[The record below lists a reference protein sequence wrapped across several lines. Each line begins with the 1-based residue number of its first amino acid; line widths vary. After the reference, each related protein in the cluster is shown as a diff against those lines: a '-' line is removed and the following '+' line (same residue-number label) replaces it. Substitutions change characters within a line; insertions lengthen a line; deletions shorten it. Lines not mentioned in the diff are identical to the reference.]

1 MCSFFPY
8 IFYMRKP
15 EQHKITKRVTDQ
27 FRLPKDLMLGE
38 AIVTITGRGDM
49 TVENYRGIL
58 EYETSLIRLSLKHGQ
73 IQIFGKE
80 LNIDYYT
87 NDDMKISGRIDKIEY
102 SL

>member
-1 MCSFFPY
+1 MK
-8 IFYMRKP
+8 KP
-15 EQHKITKRVTDQ
+15 EQRKITNHVTDH

-38 AIVTITGRGDM
+38 PIVTITGRSDL

-58 EYETSLIRLSLKHGQ
+58 EYETSQIRLSLKHGQ

-80 LNIDYYT
+80 LKIEYYT
-87 NDDMKISGRIDKIEY
+87 NEDMKISGRIDRIEY